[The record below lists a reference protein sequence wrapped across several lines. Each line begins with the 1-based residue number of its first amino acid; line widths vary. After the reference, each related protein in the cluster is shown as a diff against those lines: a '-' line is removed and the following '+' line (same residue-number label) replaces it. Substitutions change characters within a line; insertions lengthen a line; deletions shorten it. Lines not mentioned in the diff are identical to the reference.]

1 MKIKNIYIYIFNFKK
16 EKKMARVKPGKPIKP
31 ATRFMRIGLPP

>member
-1 MKIKNIYIYIFNFKK
+1 MKIKKNIYIYSILKK
-16 EKKMARVKPGKPIKP
+16 KKKMARVKPGKPIKP